1 MIPREKRRK
10 AKRTKVVS
18 ETIASVNLP
27 RVFVV
32 ESHDVHHLVLD
43 VPHEVR
49 AARDRDLLRK
59 KRESAENV
67 SSQIRL
73 KVFAS
78 SLL

>member
-1 MIPREKRRK
+1 MSSERLQCS
-10 AKRTKVVS
+10 VS
-18 ETIASVNLP
+18 LP

-32 ESHDVHHLVLD
+32 ESHDVHHFVLD

-49 AARDRDLLRK
+49 AARDCDLLRK

-73 KVFAS
+73 KVIAS
-78 SLL
+78 SLLTLKLNLES